1 MNQSGVS
8 SAYFSHPLKRFQA
21 FPRGTWHCSPKSWDD
36 AGPSHGKAVIILT
49 FLGISLGGYYMSKF
63 WKIIYWML
71 CTYMCIV
78 TYIHTYIALHCITLH
93 CIALHYIRLHYIHYI
108 TLHHIHYITS
118 HHITLH
124 YITLHTS
131 HHITSTFT
139 FTLTFTFTFTLT
151 FTFTFTCAFTLHM
164 HYFTLLYITWHYVTL
179 HYINYITYIP
189 TDIII

>member
-63 WKIIYWML
+63 WNIIYWML

-78 TYIHTYIALHCITLH
+78 TYIHTYMHACIALH
-93 CIALHYIRLHYIHYI
+93 CIALHYITLHYIH
-108 TLHHIHYITS
+108 HITS
-118 HHITLH
+118 HHITF
-124 YITLHTS
+124 TFTFTF
-131 HHITSTFT
+131 TSTFT
-139 FTLTFTFTFTLT
+139 FTFTSHSHSHLHLHYICITL
-151 FTFTFTCAFTLHM
+151 
-164 HYFTLLYITWHYVTL
+164 HYFTFHGITL
-179 HYINYITYIP
+179 HCITLI
-189 TDIII
+189 T